1 MLQSMGSQRVGH
13 DGATELNF
21 FTTEPHGK
29 PTLECSSYLMLD
41 FPISILMIMSSEEE
55 QKSTA
60 LFFN

>member
-1 MLQSMGSQRVGH
+1 MLQSMGSQRIGH

-41 FPISILMIMSSEEE
+41 FPISILMIMSSE
-55 QKSTA
+55 
-60 LFFN
+60 